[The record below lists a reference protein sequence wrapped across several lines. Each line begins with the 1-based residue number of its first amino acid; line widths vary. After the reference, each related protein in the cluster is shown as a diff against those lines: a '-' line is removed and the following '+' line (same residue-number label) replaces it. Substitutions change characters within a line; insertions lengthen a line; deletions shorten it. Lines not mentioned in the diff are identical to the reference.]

1 MSDNKYRSNNNI
13 VFLCKYHV
21 VFCPK
26 RRKKVLSKPIRERF
40 KELTKNVCNDINVEI
55 LAMELKTD
63 HIHLCLF
70 VDPQFG
76 IHKVI
81 KRIKGVTSR
90 YLRKEFPQLLKLPT
104 LWTNSYFVST
114 VGDVS
119 TEKVLEYI
127 KNQWQK

>member
-1 MSDNKYRSNNNI
+1 MSDNKYLSNKNI

-21 VFCPK
+21 IFCPK
-26 RRKKVLSKPIRERF
+26 RRKKVLSKPIRARF
-40 KELTKNVCNDINVEI
+40 KELLDQVCNEINVEI
-55 LAMELKTD
+55 LAIELKTD
-63 HIHLCLF
+63 HVHLCLS

-76 IHKVI
+76 IHKVV
-81 KRIKGVTSR
+81 KRIKGITSR
-90 YLRKEFPQLLKLPT
+90 HLRSEFPQLLKLPT

-119 TEKVLEYI
+119 TEKILEYI